1 MCENSTCDEFF
12 GGKLKLLQPLT
23 GPRVNLDTILLASWV
38 KLRSRDSKIIEA
50 GCASGA
56 IALIL
61 AMKFGAK
68 IHVTGLDIQS
78 ELIELAE
85 RNADINAINNIS
97 FINGD
102 LRDKNLF
109 PREIFDVLVIN
120 PPYESLSRGRLSSNS
135 SRSTARL
142 ELSCTVDDAGEFA
155 FRVLKS
161 NGRMFAVLSSER
173 LDVFMNAM
181 TSHKIIP
188 KRIRFVYPKMNYNS
202 GIFLSECV
210 KNGGEGLN
218 ILPPLIVR
226 DENNNYTQELLKS
239 YDI

>member
-1 MCENSTCDEFF
+1 MPKNFTCDEFF
-12 GGKLKLLQPLT
+12 SGRLKLLQPLE
-23 GPRVNLDTILLASWV
+23 GPRVNLDTILLSSWV
-38 KLRSRDSKIIEA
+38 KVHAHDSRFIEA

-56 IALIL
+56 ISLIL
-61 AMKFGAK
+61 AMKFGLK

-85 RNADINAINNIS
+85 RNAEMNSITNTS
-97 FINGD
+97 FIHGD

-109 PREIFDVLVIN
+109 PRESFDVLVIN

-135 SRSTARL
+135 SRSAARL
-142 ELSCTVDDAGEFA
+142 EVSCTIDDVGEFA

-161 NGRMFAVLSSER
+161 NGRMFCVFSSER
-173 LDVFMNAM
+173 LDVFINAM
-181 TSHKIIP
+181 TSHRIIP
-188 KRIRFVYPKMNYNS
+188 KRIRFVYPFMNSNS

-210 KNGGEGLN
+210 KNGGEGVK

-226 DENNNYTQELLKS
+226 DDNHNYTRELLKS
-239 YDI
+239 YEI

>member
-1 MCENSTCDEFF
+1 MPENYTCDEFF
-12 GGKLKLLQPLT
+12 SGKLKILQPLT

-38 KLRSRDSKIIEA
+38 RLRSHDSGIIEA

-56 IALIL
+56 ISLIL
-61 AMKFGAK
+61 AMKSGAK

-78 ELIELAE
+78 ELIELAK
-85 RNADINAINNIS
+85 RNAEINTLNNIS

-142 ELSCTVDDAGEFA
+142 ELSCTVDDVSDFA

-161 NGRMFAVLSSER
+161 NGRMFSVFSSER

-181 TSHKIIP
+181 TSHRMMP
-188 KRIRFVYPKMNYNS
+188 KRIRFVYPKMKYNS

-226 DENNNYTQELLKS
+226 DENNNYTHELLKS
-239 YDI
+239 YEI

>member
-1 MCENSTCDEFF
+1 M
-12 GGKLKLLQPLT
+12 
-23 GPRVNLDTILLASWV
+23 
-38 KLRSRDSKIIEA
+38 
-50 GCASGA
+50 
-56 IALIL
+56 
-61 AMKFGAK
+61 
-68 IHVTGLDIQS
+68 
-78 ELIELAE
+78 
-85 RNADINAINNIS
+85 
-97 FINGD
+97 
-102 LRDKNLF
+102 
-109 PREIFDVLVIN
+109 IN
-120 PPYESLSRGRLSSNS
+120 PPYESLTRGRLSSNS

-142 ELSCTVDDAGEFA
+142 ELSCTIDDAGEFA

-161 NGRMFAVLSSER
+161 NGRMFAVFSSER

-181 TSHKIIP
+181 TSHRIIP

-239 YDI
+239 YEI